1 MSKELK
7 SINGTFKSESTNQ
20 MRGIEL
26 SLTSFWGGKEGEKLA
41 LNISNFDQN
50 NNFSHITLNKEQIK
64 ELIKELQNNFNL

>member
-7 SINGTFKSESTNQ
+7 SIKGTFQSESTNQ

-26 SLTSFWGGKEGEKLA
+26 SLSSFWGGKEGKKLS
-41 LNISNFDQN
+41 LNISNFDQSN
-50 NNFSHITLNKEQIK
+50 SFSHITINKEQIK

>member
-7 SINGTFKSESTNQ
+7 SIKGTFQSESTNQ

-26 SLTSFWGGKEGEKLA
+26 SLSSFWGGKEVKKLS
-41 LNISNFDQN
+41 LNISNFDQSN
-50 NNFSHITLNKEQIK
+50 SFSHITINKEQIK

>member
-7 SINGTFKSESTNQ
+7 SIKGTFQSESTNQ

-26 SLTSFWGGKEGEKLA
+26 SLSSFWGGKEGKKLA
-41 LNISNFDQN
+41 LNISNFDQSN
-50 NNFSHITLNKEQIK
+50 SFSHITINKEQIK